1 VNYSGSGERK
11 VAGVRE
17 YGNGP
22 SGAIKSGEFLDW
34 LRTCPQFIATNIC
47 TVLMTTLQY

>member
-1 VNYSGSGERK
+1 MGRHGLDYSGSGEIQ

-22 SGAIKSGEFLDW
+22 SGAVRSGEFLDW
-34 LRTCPQFIATNIC
+34 LRS
-47 TVLMTTLQY
+47 